1 MTISR
6 LILRRIRN
14 VSDKGS
20 SGNQIAYF
28 MFYNFFFWLKV
39 LVFETISKNLV
50 VPERS
55 QEIWRMRVACAIG
68 KATRAK
74 AHACARAP
82 ALTPTHARTHAHTH
96 TQRNI

>member
-1 MTISR
+1 MTIS
-6 LILRRIRN
+6 RRIRN

-20 SGNQIAYF
+20 RGNQIAYF
-28 MFYNFFFWLKV
+28 MFNFFFLGKV

-82 ALTPTHARTHAHTH
+82 ALTPTQQLYGERG
-96 TQRNI
+96 